1 MNPKNPSF
9 DPARRQFIG
18 SCCAAVGAT
27 GMLST
32 LAQLRLTGALASP
45 DQGPVVPTAA
55 GALPSDYKALVC
67 LFFAGGND
75 ANNLLIP
82 NDDAGYGSAAAATG
96 YASIAGG
103 RGALALPRSSLLG
116 LNPKTSDG
124 RAWALHPALNFDLA
138 GTNTTGLKSLFDSG
152 KMALLANVGTLAVPT
167 TKAQYMARSVPLPL
181 QLFSHN
187 DQQVEWQS
195 SIPDRAF
202 TSGWGGRMADL
213 TDAMNS
219 NNSISM
225 SITLNG
231 QNAFQ
236 VGSSPKVAQYAVSPT
251 GAITVSGSASP
262 VGTSFQNIRTKAQ
275 NDLLAAQNQNLF
287 ETAFAG
293 LTSNAISDS
302 ALVSSI
308 FAGAVPFTTAFPT
321 TSLGQQL
328 RTIARLIAAA
338 PRLGLKRQVFFARIG
353 GFDLHDAQVNAG
365 NTATGAHAN
374 IFADISRS
382 LSSFYNAT
390 VELGAAEQVTTFT
403 ASDFGRTFNTNGD
416 GSDHGWG
423 SHHFIVGGAV
433 KGGDIYGR
441 MPNLTRSGPD
451 DSGSRGNWIPT
462 TSVDEYSATLA
473 TWFGVSPTNLSTVLP
488 NIRRFTD
495 SRALPAFL

>member
-96 YASIAGG
+96 YASISGG

-124 RAWALHPALNFDLA
+124 RAWALHPSLNFDLA

-262 VGTSFQNIRTKAQ
+262 VGTGFQNIRTKAQ

-302 ALVSSI
+302 ALVASI
-308 FAGAVPFTTAFPT
+308 FAGAVPFTTAVPT

-338 PRLGLKRQVFFARIG
+338 PKLGLKRQVFFARIG